1 MFHNADHFDFFDPGM
16 DFYCGRDLYVSA
28 AIEAHV
34 LALFTRNRVLE
45 ATSSFIDHCDLN
57 ARF

>member
-28 AIEAHV
+28 DIEAHV
-34 LALFTRNRVLE
+34 LALFTCDRVLE
-45 ATSSFIDHCDLN
+45 ATSSFIDHRDL
-57 ARF
+57 